1 MAKLKETTGFMI
13 AMDVFILNMERLFR
27 RKMLFLYTFFDNAE
41 FLVYESLVFIEN
53 TFGKTKSL
61 QKNPIFSIP

>member
-41 FLVYESLVFIEN
+41 FLVYESLFLIEN
-53 TFGKTKSL
+53 TFEKTKSL